1 MGRQTEQ
8 TGAPLAR
15 LDAPVLVR
23 SSRRV
28 GLFAGCFSRRAHD
41 DDADDH
47 SRVQVAIRAGPASDR
62 GHRRGHDRPPL
73 HHATAAAL
81 LHAHSRC
88 VKNKADVAGCRSPT
102 GRLAEGGRSLGQP
115 GAFFYS
121 GMWEA
126 AAQWLRPLRPP
137 TYLASEISGR
147 PPASASLGQPR
158 PIGRDVRTGR
168 PRRLCSPPRYWGQ
181 SDSFGE
187 IPLVKLLKLP
197 FTHLSVSV
205 QRLFLAGAGVGCAPL
220 LDWLLAPAAAPPTK

>member
-1 MGRQTEQ
+1 M
-8 TGAPLAR
+8 
-15 LDAPVLVR
+15 LVCL
-23 SSRRV
+23 RV
-28 GLFAGCFSRRAHD
+28 VFQEEHMTTTLTIIRVFKWLSALGLLLT
-41 DDADDH
+41 
-47 SRVQVAIRAGPASDR
+47 VAIGAAMIDR
-62 GHRRGHDRPPL
+62 RFTMLLLPPFFM
-73 HHATAAAL
+73 HT
-81 LHAHSRC
+81 RC
-88 VKNKADVAGCRSPT
+88 VKNKADVVGCRSPT

-158 PIGRDVRTGR
+158 SIGRDVRTGR

-205 QRLFLAGAGVGCAPL
+205 QRLFLAGAGVGCALL